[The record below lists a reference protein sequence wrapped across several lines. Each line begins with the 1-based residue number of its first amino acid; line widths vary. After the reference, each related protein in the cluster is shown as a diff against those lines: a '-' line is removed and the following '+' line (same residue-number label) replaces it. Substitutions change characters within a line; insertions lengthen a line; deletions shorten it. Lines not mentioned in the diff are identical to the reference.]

1 MTVSATCCGSPL
13 SDGYTLVMELRR
25 HPRMTYQGQPN
36 WPPQWIGPFGPNNP
50 LPSGE
55 VGILV
60 RVSNMSGMLDT
71 LHCLL
76 AMEWNHQEYF
86 GFLYFDEEDFVQ
98 TFIRL
103 AQSHVGRSIA
113 EIGSL
118 DIPDFT

>member
-1 MTVSATCCGSPL
+1 
-13 SDGYTLVMELRR
+13 MELRQ
-25 HPRMTYQGQPN
+25 HPRMTYKGLPN
-36 WPPQWIGPFGPNNP
+36 WPPKWIGPFGPNNP

-60 RVSNMSGMLDT
+60 RVSRMGGMLDT

-98 TFIRL
+98 TFIGL
-103 AQSHVGRSIA
+103 AQTHIGRPIA
-113 EIGSL
+113 EIGGL
-118 DIPDFT
+118 DIPDFAYR